1 MSESFGTLIDAGGL
15 NVARI
20 ASIRSALK
28 KQWPFKD
35 GEMFFYTIGNGEA
48 RMLAIS
54 GGYSDDEPMRVF
66 AERLAKAVW
75 SANVEY
81 CKVRIS
87 IMDHREFFTFDVR
100 DYFRLMGTTFD
111 SFFV

>member
-20 ASIRSALK
+20 AAIRSALT

-35 GEMFFYTIGNGEA
+35 GDFFFFTIQNGEA
-48 RMLAIS
+48 RMLAMS
-54 GGYSDDEPMRVF
+54 DGYSDEEPRRGF
-66 AERLAKAVW
+66 SERLAKALW
-75 SANVEY
+75 RANVEY

-87 IMDHREFFTFDVR
+87 IMDHREVFRFDVR
-100 DYFRLMGTTFD
+100 DYFRLMGTSFD